1 MFPIDLYDLSR
12 YTVRLTMQFYVTRL
26 KVFFTSLV
34 IVLSCIQGAI
44 AQDTLSYERYKLT
57 KATTPVVK
65 KNTIT
70 TVDSVATWVVSQEVP
85 KVVKDTIRKDSITFQ
100 LEDDPLAELIDTR
113 WRREL
118 SRMDLYDSI
127 TRIRENQFY
136 YDEVKNIDLPTD
148 TLKKRLAAINA
159 RTPFNVEYNPSL
171 ESVIKRYL
179 KRHKPTMEKLM
190 AVSQFYFPMFEER
203 LDSYDIP
210 LEMKYLAIVES
221 ALRPRARS
229 RVGATGLW
237 QFMFATG
244 KIFDLEV
251 NSYVDDRMDPIAATE
266 AACAYLSQLY
276 DIHGDWDLALA
287 SYNSGPGNVSKA
299 IRRSGGYKNYWN
311 IRHNLPRETAG
322 YVPAFLATMYLFEY
336 ADEHGYRTEKAPA
349 NYFATDTIH
358 IKQAITLD
366 QVSTLIGVP
375 LETVQFLNPQY
386 KLDVIP
392 VVENKQYYIRLPIEY
407 VGKFVNN
414 EEAIYAFAKAE
425 LDKRE
430 KPLEE
435 VLAADAQVRYRVR
448 SGDYLG
454 KIANKYGVRVSQI
467 KNWNNLHSNALKIGQ
482 RLTIYPR
489 TPVANS
495 AVSSKPKKVVPQ
507 GRKTYTVRQGDSLWK
522 IANKFPGVSVA
533 NIKVWNDISGTKL
546 KPGMKLVV
554 SK

>member
-1 MFPIDLYDLSR
+1 MTQMNIKNNLFLLCSLALGALS
-12 YTVRLTMQFYVTRL
+12 LQ
-26 KVFFTSLV
+26 
-34 IVLSCIQGAI
+34 
-44 AQDTLSYERYKLT
+44 AQDTLSYEAYKR
-57 KATTPVVK
+57 KQPASNQVK
-65 KNTIT
+65 TQVLQPDTIT
-70 TVDSVATWVVSQEVP
+70 IINEVKANVVSQDLPQTVIATQ
-85 KVVKDTIRKDSITFQ
+85 VKDSITFR
-100 LEDDPLAELIDTR
+100 LEDEPQAALIDMR
-113 WRREL
+113 WRQEL
-118 SRMDLYDSI
+118 ARMDLYDSI
-127 TRIRENQFY
+127 NAIRNSQTY
-136 YDEVKNIDLPTD
+136 LPEVRLELPTD

-171 ESVIKRYL
+171 ESVINRYL

-203 LDSYDIP
+203 LDRYDIP

-221 ALRPRARS
+221 ALRPRAKS

-244 KIFDLEV
+244 KMFDLEV

-276 DIHGDWDLALA
+276 NIHGDWDLALA

-311 IRHNLPRETAG
+311 IRQNLPRETAG

-336 ADEHGYRTEKAPA
+336 ADEHGYTPERAPV

-358 IKQAITLD
+358 VKQTIALD
-366 QVSTLIGVP
+366 QVSSIVGIP
-375 LETVQFLNPQY
+375 LEIVQFLNPQY
-386 KLDVIP
+386 KLDIIP
-392 VVENKQYYIRLPIEY
+392 VIENKKYYVRLPIES
-407 VGKFVNN
+407 VGKFVQN
-414 EEAIYAFAKAE
+414 EAAIYAFAKAE

-430 KPLEE
+430 KPLPE
-435 VLAADAQVRYRVR
+435 VLAASSQVRYRVR

-467 KNWNNLHSNALKIGQ
+467 KKWNNLRSNALKIGQ

-489 TPVANS
+489 KPVTNN
-495 AVSSKPKKVVPQ
+495 AVASKKKSVSLK
-507 GRKTYTVRQGDSLWK
+507 GKKTYTVQNGDSLWK
-522 IANKFPGVSVA
+522 IANKFPGVSVE
-533 NIKVWNDISGTKL
+533 NIKVWNDISSSRL
-546 KPGMKLVV
+546 KPGMKLRV

>member
-1 MFPIDLYDLSR
+1 MNIKNNLFLLCSLALGALS
-12 YTVRLTMQFYVTRL
+12 LQ
-26 KVFFTSLV
+26 
-34 IVLSCIQGAI
+34 
-44 AQDTLSYERYKLT
+44 AQDTLSYEAYKR
-57 KATTPVVK
+57 KQPASNQVK
-65 KNTIT
+65 TQVLQPDTIT
-70 TVDSVATWVVSQEVP
+70 IINEVKANVVSQDLPQTVIATQ
-85 KVVKDTIRKDSITFQ
+85 VKDSITFR
-100 LEDDPLAELIDTR
+100 LEDEPQAALIDMR
-113 WRREL
+113 WRQEL
-118 SRMDLYDSI
+118 ARMDLYDSI
-127 TRIRENQFY
+127 NAIRNSQTY
-136 YDEVKNIDLPTD
+136 LPEVRLELPTD

-171 ESVIKRYL
+171 ESVINRYL

-203 LDSYDIP
+203 LDRYDIP

-221 ALRPRARS
+221 ALRPRAKS

-244 KIFDLEV
+244 KMFDLEV

-276 DIHGDWDLALA
+276 NIHGDWDLALA

-311 IRHNLPRETAG
+311 IRQNLPRETAG

-336 ADEHGYRTEKAPA
+336 ADEHGYTPEKAPV

-358 IKQAITLD
+358 VKQTIALD
-366 QVSTLIGVP
+366 QVSSIVGVP
-375 LETVQFLNPQY
+375 LEIVQFLNPQY
-386 KLDVIP
+386 KLDIIP
-392 VVENKQYYIRLPIEY
+392 VIENKKYYVRLPIES
-407 VGKFVNN
+407 VGKFVQN
-414 EEAIYAFAKAE
+414 EAAIYAFAKAE

-430 KPLEE
+430 KPLPE
-435 VLAADAQVRYRVR
+435 VLAASSQVRYRVR

-467 KNWNNLHSNALKIGQ
+467 KKWNNLRSNALKIGQ

-489 TPVANS
+489 KPVTNN
-495 AVSSKPKKVVPQ
+495 AVASKKKSVSLK
-507 GRKTYTVRQGDSLWK
+507 GKKTYTVQNGDSLWK
-522 IANKFPGVSVA
+522 IANKFPGVSVE
-533 NIKVWNDISGTKL
+533 NIKVWNDISSSKL
-546 KPGMKLVV
+546 KPGMKLRV

>member
-1 MFPIDLYDLSR
+1 MTQMNIKNNLFLLCSLALGALS
-12 YTVRLTMQFYVTRL
+12 LQ
-26 KVFFTSLV
+26 
-34 IVLSCIQGAI
+34 
-44 AQDTLSYERYKLT
+44 AQDTLSYEAYKR
-57 KATTPVVK
+57 KQPASNQVK
-65 KNTIT
+65 TQVLQPDTIT
-70 TVDSVATWVVSQEVP
+70 IINEVKANVVSQDLPQTVIATQ
-85 KVVKDTIRKDSITFQ
+85 VKDSITFR
-100 LEDDPLAELIDTR
+100 LEDEPQAALIDMR
-113 WRREL
+113 WRQEL
-118 SRMDLYDSI
+118 ARMDLYDSI
-127 TRIRENQFY
+127 NAIRNSQTY
-136 YDEVKNIDLPTD
+136 LPEVRLELPTD

-171 ESVIKRYL
+171 ESVINRYL

-203 LDSYDIP
+203 LDRYDIP

-221 ALRPRARS
+221 ALRPRAKS

-244 KIFDLEV
+244 KMFDLEV

-276 DIHGDWDLALA
+276 NIHGDWDLALA

-311 IRHNLPRETAG
+311 IRQNLPRETAG

-336 ADEHGYRTEKAPA
+336 ADEHGYTPEKAPV

-358 IKQAITLD
+358 VKQTIALD
-366 QVSTLIGVP
+366 QVSSIVGVP
-375 LETVQFLNPQY
+375 LEIVQFLNPQY
-386 KLDVIP
+386 KLDIIP
-392 VVENKQYYIRLPIEY
+392 VIENKKYYVRLPIES
-407 VGKFVNN
+407 VGKFVQN
-414 EEAIYAFAKAE
+414 EAAIYAFAKAE

-430 KPLEE
+430 KPLPE
-435 VLAADAQVRYRVR
+435 VLAASSQVRYRVR

-467 KNWNNLHSNALKIGQ
+467 KKWNNLRSNALKIGQ

-489 TPVANS
+489 KPVTNN
-495 AVSSKPKKVVPQ
+495 AVASKKKSVSLK
-507 GRKTYTVRQGDSLWK
+507 GKKTYTVQNGDSLWK
-522 IANKFPGVSVA
+522 IANKFPGVSVE
-533 NIKVWNDISGTKL
+533 NIKVWNDISSSKL
-546 KPGMKLVV
+546 KPGMKLRV

>member
-1 MFPIDLYDLSR
+1 MTQMNIKNNLFLLCSLALGALS
-12 YTVRLTMQFYVTRL
+12 LQ
-26 KVFFTSLV
+26 
-34 IVLSCIQGAI
+34 
-44 AQDTLSYERYKLT
+44 AQDTLSYEAYKR
-57 KATTPVVK
+57 KQPASNQVK
-65 KNTIT
+65 TQVLQPDTIT
-70 TVDSVATWVVSQEVP
+70 IINEVKANVVSQDLPQTVIATQ
-85 KVVKDTIRKDSITFQ
+85 VKDSITFR
-100 LEDDPLAELIDTR
+100 LEDEPQAALIDMR
-113 WRREL
+113 WRQEL
-118 SRMDLYDSI
+118 ARMDLYDSI
-127 TRIRENQFY
+127 NAIRNSQTY
-136 YDEVKNIDLPTD
+136 LPEVRLELPTD

-171 ESVIKRYL
+171 ESVINRYL

-203 LDSYDIP
+203 LDRYDIP

-221 ALRPRARS
+221 ALRPRAKS

-244 KIFDLEV
+244 KMFDLEV

-276 DIHGDWDLALA
+276 NIHGDWDLALA

-311 IRHNLPRETAG
+311 IRQNLPRETAG

-336 ADEHGYRTEKAPA
+336 ADEHGYTPEKAPV

-358 IKQAITLD
+358 VKQTIALD
-366 QVSTLIGVP
+366 QVSSIVGVP
-375 LETVQFLNPQY
+375 LEIVQFLNPQY
-386 KLDVIP
+386 KLDIIP
-392 VVENKQYYIRLPIEY
+392 VIENKKYYVRLPIES
-407 VGKFVNN
+407 VGKFVQN
-414 EEAIYAFAKAE
+414 EAAIYAFAKAE

-430 KPLEE
+430 KPLPE
-435 VLAADAQVRYRVR
+435 VLAASSQVRYRVR

-467 KNWNNLHSNALKIGQ
+467 KKWNNLRSNALKIGQ

-489 TPVANS
+489 KPVTNN
-495 AVSSKPKKVVPQ
+495 AVASKKKSVSLK
-507 GRKTYTVRQGDSLWK
+507 GKKTYTVQNGDSLWK
-522 IANKFPGVSVA
+522 IANKFPGVSVE
-533 NIKVWNDISGTKL
+533 NIKVWNDISSSRL
-546 KPGMKLVV
+546 KPGMKLRV

>member
-1 MFPIDLYDLSR
+1 MTQMNIKNNLFLLCSLALGALS
-12 YTVRLTMQFYVTRL
+12 LQ
-26 KVFFTSLV
+26 
-34 IVLSCIQGAI
+34 
-44 AQDTLSYERYKLT
+44 AQDTLSYEAYKL
-57 KATTPVVK
+57 KQPASEQVK
-65 KNTIT
+65 TQILQPDTIT
-70 TVDSVATWVVSQEVP
+70 IINEVKANVVSQDLPQTVIATQ
-85 KVVKDTIRKDSITFQ
+85 VKDSITFK
-100 LEDDPLAELIDTR
+100 LEDEPQAALIDMR
-113 WRREL
+113 WRQEL
-118 SRMDLYDSI
+118 ARMDLYDSI
-127 TRIRENQFY
+127 NAIRNSQTY
-136 YDEVKNIDLPTD
+136 LPEVKLELPTD

-171 ESVIKRYL
+171 ESVINRYL

-203 LDSYDIP
+203 LDRYDIP

-221 ALRPRARS
+221 ALRPRAKS

-237 QFMFATG
+237 QFMFTTG
-244 KIFDLEV
+244 KMFDLEV

-276 DIHGDWDLALA
+276 NIHGDWDLALA

-311 IRHNLPRETAG
+311 IRQNLPRETAG

-336 ADEHGYRTEKAPA
+336 ADEHGYTPEKAPV

-358 IKQAITLD
+358 VKQTIALD
-366 QVSTLIGVP
+366 QVSSIVGVP
-375 LETVQFLNPQY
+375 LEIVQFLNPQY
-386 KLDVIP
+386 KLDIIP
-392 VVENKQYYIRLPIEY
+392 VIENKKYYVRLPIES
-407 VGKFVNN
+407 VGKFVQN
-414 EEAIYAFAKAE
+414 EAAIYAFAKAE

-430 KPLEE
+430 KPLPE
-435 VLAADAQVRYRVR
+435 VLAASSQVRYRVR

-467 KNWNNLHSNALKIGQ
+467 KKWNNLRSNALKIGQ

-489 TPVANS
+489 KPVTNNTVAS
-495 AVSSKPKKVVPQ
+495 KKKSVSLKGKKI
-507 GRKTYTVRQGDSLWK
+507 YTVQNGDSLWK
-522 IANKFPGVSVA
+522 IANKFPGVSVD
-533 NIKVWNDISGTKL
+533 NIKVWNDISSTKL
-546 KPGMKLVV
+546 KPGMKLRV

>member
-1 MFPIDLYDLSR
+1 MTQMHIKNNLFL
-12 YTVRLTMQFYVTRL
+12 FY
-26 KVFFTSLV
+26 SLV
-34 IVLSCIQGAI
+34 LVTLSLQ
-44 AQDTLSYERYKLT
+44 AQDTLSYEAYKL
-57 KATTPVVK
+57 KQPASEQVK
-65 KNTIT
+65 TQILQPDTIT
-70 TVDSVATWVVSQEVP
+70 IVNEVKTNVISQDLPQTVIATQV
-85 KVVKDTIRKDSITFQ
+85 KDSITFR
-100 LEDDPLAELIDTR
+100 LEDEPQAALIDMR
-113 WRREL
+113 WRQEL
-118 SRMDLYDSI
+118 ARMDLYDSI
-127 TRIRENQFY
+127 NAIRNSQTY
-136 YDEVKNIDLPTD
+136 LPEVRLELPTD

-171 ESVIKRYL
+171 ESVINRYL

-203 LDSYDIP
+203 LDRYDIP

-221 ALRPRARS
+221 ALRPRAKS

-244 KIFDLEV
+244 KMFDLEV

-276 DIHGDWDLALA
+276 NIHGDWDLALA

-311 IRHNLPRETAG
+311 IRQNLPRETAG

-336 ADEHGYRTEKAPA
+336 ADEHGYTPEKAPV

-358 IKQAITLD
+358 VKQTIALD
-366 QVSTLIGVP
+366 QVSSIVGVP
-375 LETVQFLNPQY
+375 LEIVQFLNPQY
-386 KLDVIP
+386 KLDIIP
-392 VVENKQYYIRLPIEY
+392 VIENKKYYVRLPIES
-407 VGKFVNN
+407 VGKFVQN
-414 EEAIYAFAKAE
+414 EAAIYAFAKAE

-430 KPLEE
+430 KPLPE
-435 VLAADAQVRYRVR
+435 VLAASSQVRYRVR

-467 KNWNNLHSNALKIGQ
+467 KKWNNLRSNALKIGQ

-489 TPVANS
+489 KPVTNN
-495 AVSSKPKKVVPQ
+495 AVASKKKSVSLK
-507 GRKTYTVRQGDSLWK
+507 GKKTYTVQNGDSLWK
-522 IANKFPGVSVA
+522 IANKFPGVSVE
-533 NIKVWNDISGTKL
+533 NIKVWNDISSSRL
-546 KPGMKLVV
+546 KPGMKLRV

>member
-1 MFPIDLYDLSR
+1 MTQMNIKNNLFLLCSLALGALS
-12 YTVRLTMQFYVTRL
+12 LQ
-26 KVFFTSLV
+26 
-34 IVLSCIQGAI
+34 
-44 AQDTLSYERYKLT
+44 AQDTLSYEAYKR
-57 KATTPVVK
+57 KQPASNQVK
-65 KNTIT
+65 TQVLQPDTIT
-70 TVDSVATWVVSQEVP
+70 IINEVKANVVSQDLPQTVIATQ
-85 KVVKDTIRKDSITFQ
+85 VKDSITFR
-100 LEDDPLAELIDTR
+100 LEDEPQAALIDMR
-113 WRREL
+113 WRQEL
-118 SRMDLYDSI
+118 ARMDLYDSI
-127 TRIRENQFY
+127 NAIRNSQTY
-136 YDEVKNIDLPTD
+136 LPEVRLELPTD

-171 ESVIKRYL
+171 ESVINRYL

-203 LDSYDIP
+203 LDRYDIP

-221 ALRPRARS
+221 ALRPRAKS

-244 KIFDLEV
+244 KMFDLEV

-276 DIHGDWDLALA
+276 NIHGDWDLALA

-311 IRHNLPRETAG
+311 IRQNLPRETAG

-336 ADEHGYRTEKAPA
+336 ADEHGYTPEKAPV

-358 IKQAITLD
+358 VKQTIALD
-366 QVSTLIGVP
+366 QVSSIVGVP
-375 LETVQFLNPQY
+375 LEIVQFLNPQY
-386 KLDVIP
+386 KLDIIP
-392 VVENKQYYIRLPIEY
+392 VIENKKYYVRLPIES
-407 VGKFVNN
+407 VGKFVQN
-414 EEAIYAFAKAE
+414 EAAIYAFAKAE

-430 KPLEE
+430 KPLPE
-435 VLAADAQVRYRVR
+435 VLAASSQVRYRVR

-467 KNWNNLHSNALKIGQ
+467 KKWNNLRSNALKIGQ

-489 TPVANS
+489 KPVTNN
-495 AVSSKPKKVVPQ
+495 AVASKKKSVSLR
-507 GRKTYTVRQGDSLWK
+507 GKKTYTVQNGDSLWK
-522 IANKFPGVSVA
+522 IANKFPGVSVE
-533 NIKVWNDISGTKL
+533 NIKVWNDISSSKL
-546 KPGMKLVV
+546 KPGMKLRV

>member
-1 MFPIDLYDLSR
+1 MIL
-12 YTVRLTMQFYVTRL
+12 MHI
-26 KVFFTSLV
+26 KNKFFLLFSLV
-34 IVLSCIQGAI
+34 IATLSLQ
-44 AQDTLSYERYKLT
+44 AQDTLSYEAYKLKQPASNQVKNQVLQPDT
-57 KATTPVVK
+57 ITIVKELKAT
-65 KNTIT
+65 
-70 TVDSVATWVVSQEVP
+70 AVSQDLPQTVIATQ
-85 KVVKDTIRKDSITFQ
+85 VKDSITFN
-100 LEDDPLAELIDTR
+100 LEDEPQAALIDMR
-113 WRREL
+113 WRQEL
-118 SRMDLYDSI
+118 ARMDLYDSI
-127 TRIRENQFY
+127 NAIRNSQTY
-136 YDEVKNIDLPTD
+136 LPEVKLELPTD

-171 ESVIKRYL
+171 ESVINRYL

-203 LDSYDIP
+203 LDKYDIP

-221 ALRPRARS
+221 ALRPRAKS

-244 KIFDLEV
+244 KMYGLEV

-266 AACAYLSQLY
+266 AACAYLSKLY

-311 IRHNLPRETAG
+311 IRQNLPRETAG

-336 ADEHGYRTEKAPA
+336 ADEHGYTPEKAPV

-358 IKQAITLD
+358 VKQTIALD
-366 QVSTLIGVP
+366 QVSSIVGVP
-375 LETVQFLNPQY
+375 LEIVQFLNPQY
-386 KLDVIP
+386 KLDIIP
-392 VVENKQYYIRLPIEY
+392 VVKNKKYYVRLPIES
-407 VGKFVNN
+407 VGKFVQN
-414 EEAIYAFAKAE
+414 EAAIYAFAKAE

-430 KPLEE
+430 KPLPE
-435 VLAADAQVRYRVR
+435 VLTASSQVRYRVR

-467 KNWNNLHSNALKIGQ
+467 KKWNNLRSNALKIGQ

-489 TPVANS
+489 KPVTSKTVASNKKN
-495 AVSSKPKKVVPQ
+495 VSLKGK
-507 GRKTYTVRQGDSLWK
+507 KTYTVQSGDSLWK
-522 IANKFPGVSVA
+522 IANKFPGVSVE
-533 NIKVWNDISGTKL
+533 NIKVWNDISSTKL
-546 KPGMKLVV
+546 KPGMKLRV

>member
-1 MFPIDLYDLSR
+1 MTL
-12 YTVRLTMQFYVTRL
+12 MQYNF
-26 KVFFTSLV
+26 KISLV
-34 IVLSCIQGAI
+34 ASILLFSAFAK
-44 AQDTLSYERYKLT
+44 AQDTLSYEAYKQ
-57 KATTPVVK
+57 KAPVIKENK
-65 KNTIT
+65 KPTLQRDTIKVVDTVITNTI
-70 TVDSVATWVVSQEVP
+70 SQDLPQVLL
-85 KVVKDTIRKDSITFQ
+85 DTQVRDSITFNLPDNPQ
-100 LEDDPLAELIDTR
+100 AALIDMR
-113 WRREL
+113 WRKEL
-118 SRMDLYDSI
+118 ARMDLFDSI
-127 TRIRENQFY
+127 NNIRESHTY
-136 YDEVKNIDLPTD
+136 RPEVNLELPTD
-148 TLKKRLAAINA
+148 TLKKRLAEINA

-171 ESVIKRYL
+171 ESVINRYL

-203 LDSYDIP
+203 LDKYDIP

-221 ALRPRARS
+221 ALRPRAKS

-244 KIFDLEV
+244 KMFKLEV

-299 IRRSGGYKNYWN
+299 IRRSGGATNYWN
-311 IRHNLPRETAG
+311 IRKNLPRETAG

-336 ADEHGYRTEKAPA
+336 ADEHGYTPEKAPV

-358 IKQAITLD
+358 IKQSIALD
-366 QVSTLIGVP
+366 QVSSIVGIP
-375 LETVQFLNPQY
+375 LEIVQFLNPQY
-386 KLDVIP
+386 KLDIIP
-392 VVENKQYYIRLPIEY
+392 VVKDKKYYVRLPIES
-407 VGKFVNN
+407 VGKFVQN
-414 EEAIYAFAKAE
+414 EQAIYAFAKAE

-430 KPLEE
+430 KPLPE
-435 VLAADAQVRYRVR
+435 VLTASSQVRYRVR

-467 KNWNNLHSNALKIGQ
+467 KKWNNLRSNALKIGQ

-489 TPVANS
+489 KPVTSSSSN
-495 AVSSKPKKVVPQ
+495 SSKKTVSFK
-507 GRKTYTVRQGDSLWK
+507 GKKTYIVQDGDSLWK
-522 IANKFPGVSVA
+522 IANKFPGVSIE
-533 NIKVWNDISGTKL
+533 NIKVWNDISSSKL
-546 KPGMKLVV
+546 KPGMKLRV

>member
-1 MFPIDLYDLSR
+1 MTQMNIKNNLFLLCSLALGALS
-12 YTVRLTMQFYVTRL
+12 LQ
-26 KVFFTSLV
+26 
-34 IVLSCIQGAI
+34 
-44 AQDTLSYERYKLT
+44 AQDTLSYEAYKR
-57 KATTPVVK
+57 KQPASNQVK
-65 KNTIT
+65 TQVLQPDTIT
-70 TVDSVATWVVSQEVP
+70 IINEVKANVVSQDLPQTVIATQ
-85 KVVKDTIRKDSITFQ
+85 VKDSITFR
-100 LEDDPLAELIDTR
+100 LEDEPQAALIDMR
-113 WRREL
+113 WRQEL
-118 SRMDLYDSI
+118 ARMDLYDSI
-127 TRIRENQFY
+127 NAIRNSQTY
-136 YDEVKNIDLPTD
+136 LPEVRLELPTD

-171 ESVIKRYL
+171 ESVINRYL

-203 LDSYDIP
+203 LDRYDIP

-221 ALRPRARS
+221 ALRPRAKS

-244 KIFDLEV
+244 KMFDLEV

-276 DIHGDWDLALA
+276 NIHGDWDLALA

-311 IRHNLPRETAG
+311 IRQNLPRETAG

-336 ADEHGYRTEKAPA
+336 ADEHGYTPERAPV

-358 IKQAITLD
+358 VKQTIALD
-366 QVSTLIGVP
+366 QVSSIVGVP
-375 LETVQFLNPQY
+375 LEIVQFLNPQY
-386 KLDVIP
+386 KLDIIP
-392 VVENKQYYIRLPIEY
+392 VIENKKYYVRLPIES
-407 VGKFVNN
+407 VGKFVQN
-414 EEAIYAFAKAE
+414 EAAIYAFAKAE

-430 KPLEE
+430 KPLPE
-435 VLAADAQVRYRVR
+435 VLAASSQVRYRVR

-467 KNWNNLHSNALKIGQ
+467 KKWNNLRSNALKIGQ

-489 TPVANS
+489 KPVTNN
-495 AVSSKPKKVVPQ
+495 AVASKKKSVSLK
-507 GRKTYTVRQGDSLWK
+507 GKKTYTVQNGDSLWK
-522 IANKFPGVSVA
+522 IANKFPGVSVE
-533 NIKVWNDISGTKL
+533 NIKVWNDISSSRL
-546 KPGMKLVV
+546 KPGMKLRV

>member
-1 MFPIDLYDLSR
+1 MIL
-12 YTVRLTMQFYVTRL
+12 MHI
-26 KVFFTSLV
+26 KNKFFLLFSLV
-34 IVLSCIQGAI
+34 IATLSLQ
-44 AQDTLSYERYKLT
+44 AQDTLSYEAYKLKQPASNQVKNQVLQPDT
-57 KATTPVVK
+57 ITIVKELKAT
-65 KNTIT
+65 
-70 TVDSVATWVVSQEVP
+70 AVSQDLPQTVIATQ
-85 KVVKDTIRKDSITFQ
+85 VKDSITFN
-100 LEDDPLAELIDTR
+100 LEDEPQAALIDMR
-113 WRREL
+113 WRQEL
-118 SRMDLYDSI
+118 ARMDLYDSI
-127 TRIRENQFY
+127 NAIRNSQTY
-136 YDEVKNIDLPTD
+136 LPEVKLELPTD

-171 ESVIKRYL
+171 ESVINRYL

-203 LDSYDIP
+203 LDKYDIP

-221 ALRPRARS
+221 ALRPRAKS

-244 KIFDLEV
+244 KMYGLEV

-266 AACAYLSQLY
+266 AACAYLSKLY

-311 IRHNLPRETAG
+311 IRQNLPRETAG

-336 ADEHGYRTEKAPA
+336 ADEHGYTPEKAPV

-358 IKQAITLD
+358 VKQTIALD
-366 QVSTLIGVP
+366 QVSSIVGVP
-375 LETVQFLNPQY
+375 LEIVQFLNPQY
-386 KLDVIP
+386 KLDIIP
-392 VVENKQYYIRLPIEY
+392 VVKNKKYYVRLPIES
-407 VGKFVNN
+407 VGKFVQN
-414 EEAIYAFAKAE
+414 EAAIYAFAKAE

-430 KPLEE
+430 KPLPE
-435 VLAADAQVRYRVR
+435 VLTASSQVRYRVR

-467 KNWNNLHSNALKIGQ
+467 KKWNNLRSNALKIGQ

-489 TPVANS
+489 KPVTNN
-495 AVSSKPKKVVPQ
+495 AVASTKKNVSLK
-507 GRKTYTVRQGDSLWK
+507 GKKTYTVQSGDSLWK
-522 IANKFPGVSVA
+522 IANKFPGVSVE
-533 NIKVWNDISGTKL
+533 NIKVWNDISSTKL
-546 KPGMKLVV
+546 KPGMKLRV